1 MEEKFTPANSNREE
15 ALKATNAVIKRLI
28 KSGRLEEF
36 QKQMKE
42 MEDMGTIAPL
52 TEAEIKNLELE
63 PHHFNKL
70 NVTLSST
77 SASTPLRVLCDSA
90 SKVPNSGG
98 IFSVI
103 SQVARGQDIGDG
115 LTCIINHRMGKY
127 AASLEIKKAVETVKR
142 LSRLPM
148 QSSRGS

>member
-36 QKQMKE
+36 QKQIKE

-63 PHHFNKL
+63 PHHFNKS
-70 NVTLSST
+70 NVTLS
-77 SASTPLRVLCDSA
+77 
-90 SKVPNSGG
+90 K
-98 IFSVI
+98 
-103 SQVARGQDIGDG
+103 
-115 LTCIINHRMGKY
+115 
-127 AASLEIKKAVETVKR
+127 
-142 LSRLPM
+142 
-148 QSSRGS
+148 SSRSRCRRWKIWEQLYHLRKLKSRI

>member
-1 MEEKFTPANSNREE
+1 MQSHKSYAAYKSYKRMYDDMQLVEIDGQWKIQCSYNYREPVEEKFTPANSNREE

-52 TEAEIKNLELE
+52 TEAETKNLELE

-70 NVTLSST
+70 NFRIYPVE
-77 SASTPLRVLCDSA
+77 
-90 SKVPNSGG
+90 
-98 IFSVI
+98 SV
-103 SQVARGQDIGDG
+103 AW
-115 LTCIINHRMGKY
+115 LNF
-127 AASLEIKKAVETVKR
+127 
-142 LSRLPM
+142 
-148 QSSRGS
+148 